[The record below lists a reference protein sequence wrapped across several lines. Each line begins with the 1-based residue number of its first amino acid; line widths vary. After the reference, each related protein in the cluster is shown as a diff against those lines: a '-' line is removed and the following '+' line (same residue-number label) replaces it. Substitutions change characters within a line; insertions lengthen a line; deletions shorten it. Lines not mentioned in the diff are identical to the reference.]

1 MKKERSACLAC
12 NGMMNKNYRKII
24 LPVITAGVLII
35 GGTSAYLTDRDS
47 VVNEFTVGKVSIDLQ
62 EPSWNPDDHTE
73 MVPLDEMQKDPKIV
87 NSGSNDAYVYLEVTI
102 PVRDVITAAAD
113 GSRKES
119 AATELF
125 SYQINDQWK
134 LLEQK
139 KDDTSAT
146 YVYAYQKVLK
156 PGETTQTLF
165 DTVTFANV
173 IEGQID
179 HTSFEIPV
187 NAYAIQTNHTASAD
201 ADIDTQVQEAYQKY
215 IRQNSTGESSS

>member
-1 MKKERSACLAC
+1 
-12 NGMMNKNYRKII
+12 MNKNYRKII
-24 LPVITAGVLII
+24 PAVIAAGVLII

-73 MVPLDEMQKDPKIV
+73 MVPLDEIQKDPQIV

-113 GSRKES
+113 GTRNES

-134 LLEQK
+134 LLEQN

-165 DTVTFANV
+165 DTVIFANV

-179 HTSFEIPV
+179 NTSFDIPV

-201 ADIDTQVQEAYQKY
+201 AAIDTQVQEAYQKY